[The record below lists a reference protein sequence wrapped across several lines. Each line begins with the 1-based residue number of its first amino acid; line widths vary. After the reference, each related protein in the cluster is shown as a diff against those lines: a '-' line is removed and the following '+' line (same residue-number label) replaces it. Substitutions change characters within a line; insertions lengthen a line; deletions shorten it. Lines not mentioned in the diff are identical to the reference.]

1 MAIEGD
7 QPLRVCVC
15 VCVWRR
21 GGAGHRLRTGRLQPQ
36 FCLAAETGR
45 SAPLP
50 PTTGFLFVT
59 VAAVGAKTEQQRP
72 QVSASK

>member
-1 MAIEGD
+1 MCGGGGGGHK
-7 QPLRVCVC
+7 LR
-15 VCVWRR
+15 
-21 GGAGHRLRTGRLQPQ
+21 AGRLQPQ

-72 QVSASK
+72 QVSAAK